1 MIEIL
6 VVVVVVVVVGIGY
19 RVISRKKKLKSK
31 DDIYPMW

>member
-6 VVVVVVVVVGIGY
+6 VVVVVVVGIGY
-19 RVISRKKKLKSK
+19 RVISPKKKLKSK

>member
-6 VVVVVVVVVGIGY
+6 VVVAVIVGIGIGY